1 MKFYSVQ
8 ERQNVE
14 VDDKEIEVTTMK
26 NGRKAA
32 KATANVNGKQ
42 VKLFRIL
49 GKEDLKRLEI
59 EQILIKLRTKNKK
72 HII

>member
-8 ERQNVE
+8 ERQNIE
-14 VDDKEIEVTTMK
+14 VDDKDIEVTTMK

-32 KATANVNGKQ
+32 KATASVNGKE

-59 EQILIKLRTKNKK
+59 N
-72 HII
+72 